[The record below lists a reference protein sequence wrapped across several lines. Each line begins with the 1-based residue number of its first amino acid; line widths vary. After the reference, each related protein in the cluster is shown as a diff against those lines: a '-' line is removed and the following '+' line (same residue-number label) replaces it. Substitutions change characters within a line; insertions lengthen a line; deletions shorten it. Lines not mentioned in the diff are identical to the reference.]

1 MSNTAAPPSGNGG
14 NLGNASDNANGE
26 EITVKVSDMERMLN
40 DMLNKALGP
49 RLKRETKGLEASMEK
64 ILQAKLASLV
74 QPQAEAA
81 VSHQQASADEPDKLN
96 LKTLDARFKAMQD
109 KIDAAERKAQE
120 AEARATQTRVNSE
133 VQSIFAKHAGQ
144 DNPHLPLYV
153 EKYASQFRTHEGKV
167 YRVAKDE
174 FGEESLVPLEQ
185 AASDMFAGELK
196 HLIPSSQPSRGG
208 LPTTSVVRGMPIA
221 NTPGQRQG
229 GIFEA
234 EIMHHQAMSDPSL
247 YASLYGP
254 KK

>member
-1 MSNTAAPPSGNGG
+1 
-14 NLGNASDNANGE
+14 
-26 EITVKVSDMERMLN
+26 
-40 DMLNKALGP
+40 
-49 RLKRETKGLEASMEK
+49 
-64 ILQAKLASLV
+64 
-74 QPQAEAA
+74 
-81 VSHQQASADEPDKLN
+81 
-96 LKTLDARFKAMQD
+96 MQD
-109 KIDAAERKAQE
+109 KIDAAERKAQD

-153 EKYASQFRTHEGKV
+153 EKYASQFRAHDGKV

-185 AASDMFAGELK
+185 AASDMFAGRAQAPLFRVLSL
-196 HLIPSSQPSRGG
+196 HVAVF
-208 LPTTSVVRGMPIA
+208 PTTSVVRGMPIA

>member
-1 MSNTAAPPSGNGG
+1 MPTNADPTAGIVGNSAG
-14 NLGNASDNANGE
+14 ASDTANGE

-74 QPQAEAA
+74 QPQAEAT
-81 VSHQQASADEPDKLN
+81 VSHQQVSSDEPDKLN

-153 EKYASQFRTHEGKV
+153 EKYASQFRAHEGKV

-174 FGEESLVPLEQ
+174 FGEDSLVPLEQ

-196 HLIPSSQPSRGG
+196 HLIQSQPSRGG
-208 LPTTSVVRGMPIA
+208 LPSTSVVRGMPIS